1 MLNKKT
7 KIIIL
12 VIIILFLSLVLI
24 FALRAKNKNAA
35 DNKNNNITALSE
47 NEASSTAN
55 KIPTAAT
62 STNVGPENTDN
73 KELREASNAKF
84 LAELKTNHPEY
95 SAAQLEFYGA
105 TAAKGEMVS
114 CRDRDDENSC
124 ISAVAFITRADGF
137 CGEINDKTDQLA
149 CSNVILDEKA
159 ALEISQCQS
168 SGTDDLKARCL
179 INIFN
184 AYKQAED
191 CANLKTDSVKETCES
206 VAYCQMAL
214 TWQNNKLCDV
224 ISNKYIRI
232 YCSESIVDKLQDS
245 DGDGLSDEEETN
257 KYKTDPFNPDTDGD
271 GYKDGEEVKNGFNPN
286 GPGKLITNK

>member
-1 MLNKKT
+1 MLNKRT

-12 VIIILFLSLVLI
+12 VIIILSLSLVLI
-24 FALRAKNKNAA
+24 FALRTKNKNTT
-35 DNKNNNITALSE
+35 DNKNNNIAALSG
-47 NEASSTAN
+47 NEASSTAD
-55 KIPTAAT
+55 KMSTAAT
-62 STNVGPENTDN
+62 STDIGPENTDN

-114 CRDRDDENSC
+114 CRGRDDESNC

-137 CGEINDKTDQLA
+137 CGEINNKINQLA
-149 CSNVILDEKA
+149 CSDVILAEKA
-159 ALEISQCQS
+159 ASEISQCQS
-168 SGTDDLKARCL
+168 SGTDDLKAQCL

-191 CANLKTDSVKETCES
+191 CAGLKTEEVKETCES

-214 TWQNNKLCDV
+214 IRQNKKLCDSV
-224 ISNKYIRI
+224 SNEYVRI
-232 YCSESIVDKLQDS
+232 YCSESIVDKFQDS
-245 DGDGLSDEEETN
+245 DGDGLSDAEETN
-257 KYKTDPFNPDTDGD
+257 KYKTDPLNSDTDGD

-286 GPGKLITNK
+286 GPGQLITNK